1 MDRTMLSYLLMST
14 EIEENSIK
22 MTLGYAR
29 TSNPFHYSFF
39 QVEKII
45 FFATLLVSLFV
56 VAVAV
61 RMTNVVYTIHL

>member
-29 TSNPFHYSFF
+29 TSNPFHSSFF
-39 QVEKII
+39 PSRENHIS
-45 FFATLLVSLFV
+45 ATLLVSLFV